1 MRTALQFLV
10 LVLAVLC
17 RPDQCE
23 ARDEAARLERRAE
36 LVRELLEEGAAPE
49 AISEAAALVAETSAA
64 TNALAGTAAERA
76 LFAGTREGVVEAFR
90 TARDPRVFR
99 VAGAALDLLFH
110 ADDDFRKANPSL
122 ATQVEMCRG
131 GWTEKDLADARGCV
145 SAIASA
151 QKRRGPGAWL
161 AAGVVG
167 FYRLFVGPAIGDR
180 CVLEPSCSRYYLEAS
195 QKHGILGVPMV
206 ADRFVREPVESNS
219 GRRIRMP
226 DGSWRHPD
234 PVSDHDWWLKKEAQ

>member
-1 MRTALQFLV
+1 MRTAPSVIALL
-10 LVLAVLC
+10 LAVLI
-17 RPDQCE
+17 RPVACE
-23 ARDEAARLERRAE
+23 ALDEAAHLARRAQ
-36 LVRELLEEGAAPE
+36 LVRELLEEGAATE
-49 AISEAAALVAETSAA
+49 AIAEAEALVAEAPAA

-76 LFAGTREGVVEAFR
+76 LFNGTREGVVEAFR

-99 VAGAALDLLFH
+99 VAGAALYLLFRS
-110 ADDDFRKANPSL
+110 DKGFRKINPSL
-122 ATQVEMCRG
+122 ATQVEMSRDS
-131 GWTEKDLADARGCV
+131 WTRNDLADARECV
-145 SAIASA
+145 NAIA
-151 QKRRGPGAWL
+151 QKKERRGPGAWL

-167 FYRLFVGPAIGDR
+167 FYRLCVGPAIGDR

-195 QKHGILGVPMV
+195 RKHGILGVPMV

-234 PVSDHDWWLKKEAQ
+234 PVSDHDWWFSKEAK